1 MQCYFDTLGVKRKDS
16 LTYINKIYKKLA
28 FKYHPDRNP
37 NNSQEAEIKFKK
49 INEAYIKIK
58 LFKQNI
64 KDNTSFQDDISTFE
78 HFFNQIFNTSLELDK
93 DSIVK
98 NIQYHIA
105 KLKCIY
111 NNIYGKEITEDI
123 VLNSKVSL
131 EDIYNEED
139 KAIKVVRNNICLNCS
154 ISNVNR
160 CTLCQSTR
168 YISNEKIFIFCAAEK
183 TVVFKGESNQEHTKQ
198 TGDLIIN
205 IIPKEHSL
213 FKIINNYDLLYT
225 IYTSELS
232 DIHHTFSFLDGH
244 TYTFTTKY
252 PWTNRYIIK
261 NKGLYIPYSNER
273 GHLIIII
280 IYTKY
285 TSDQPFTFVPNL

>member
-168 YISNEKIFIFCAAEK
+168 YISNEKIFIFCAAE
-183 TVVFKGESNQEHTKQ
+183 
-198 TGDLIIN
+198 
-205 IIPKEHSL
+205 
-213 FKIINNYDLLYT
+213 
-225 IYTSELS
+225 
-232 DIHHTFSFLDGH
+232 
-244 TYTFTTKY
+244 
-252 PWTNRYIIK
+252 
-261 NKGLYIPYSNER
+261 
-273 GHLIIII
+273 
-280 IYTKY
+280 
-285 TSDQPFTFVPNL
+285 